1 MIITLSILRVNI
13 HNDCD
18 ANFITLYIP
27 VEQSPFEMIVAI
39 GFFRCIFLCA
49 LYHTC
54 EKSCTVLN
62 CY

>member
-18 ANFITLYIP
+18 ADFITLYIP

-39 GFFRCIFLCA
+39 GFFR
-49 LYHTC
+49 
-54 EKSCTVLN
+54 
-62 CY
+62 